1 MQTIKIKLPGYLKA
15 LIVLTL
21 IGMILTILILGRPL
35 LIPIFLA
42 GFIAILL
49 TPFSDFLERKK
60 IPRAGSGIFSLILAI
75 LIIVGLIFLVVNQ
88 VVSFSRDLQD
98 VGERLNNYM
107 YDINEMA
114 LNLLGVNLGLDTGFD
129 QQLILDFIQSNSA
142 TISGF
147 IFSSLGSLSSIILL
161 PVFVF
166 FFLLY
171 RDHLTFFIINLFD
184 HEDENLIKLKILEL
198 RKIIQN
204 YVIGMFKVMAI
215 LAVLNTLVLWGLQI
229 EHAIFFGIFAALLNI
244 IPYLG
249 PFLGAILPMI
259 FAFLTKD
266 SLMYPLLVV
275 GAFTLIQTLES
286 NILTPK
292 IVGSNVNLNPFLTL
306 IGLLLGAAIWGIIG
320 MILIIPTLAVLRK
333 IFELN
338 KSTRPYAILLGEETH
353 QKIIEKTN

>member
-1 MQTIKIKLPGYLKA
+1 MQEIKLKLPGYLKA
-15 LIVLTL
+15 VIVLSL
-21 IGMILTILILGRPL
+21 IGIILAILILGRPL

-42 GFIAILL
+42 GFFAILL
-49 TPFSDFLERKK
+49 TPLSDFLERKK
-60 IPRAGSGIFSLILAI
+60 TSRILSALFSLFSGLLFVIGLIL
-75 LIIVGLIFLVVNQ
+75 LIINQ

-98 VGERLNNYM
+98 VGERLNTYI
-107 YDINEMA
+107 YD
-114 LNLLGVNLGLDTGFD
+114 LNSYVKQYLSIDLGLENGFD
-129 QQLILDFIQSNSA
+129 QQLLVDFLQSNSGN
-142 TISGF
+142 ISGF

-166 FFLLY
+166 FFLIY
-171 RDHLTFFIINLFD
+171 RDHLTFFILNLFQQ
-184 HEDENLIKLKILEL
+184 ENERDIKLHIFEL

-215 LAVLNTLVLWGLQI
+215 LAVLNTLVLYGLKI
-229 EHAIFFGIFAALLNI
+229 EHAIFFGLFAALLNI

-266 SLMYPLLVV
+266 SLIYPFLVL

-292 IVGSNVNLNPFLTL
+292 IVGNNVNLNPFITL

-320 MILIIPTLAVLRK
+320 MILIIPTLAVIRK

-338 KSTRPYAILLGEETH
+338 KSTRPYALLLGEETH
-353 QKIIEKTN
+353 QKITDKKI